1 MPVWKGQLGCLICNK
16 RESTIHQITILAIL
30 TMLAVWVTLVALVS
44 VLSCSVN
51 SSWQEPMND
60 GFLLLIIWTKNE
72 VISCGFDLPI
82 TDSCCSDSEGYTLY
96 MSLGP
101 VSICTSLQLRKLT
114 HTKAENLTFPFLK
127 LCISISSWLFGLRT
141 KSYLV
146 ALIYWLLIVV
156 AVTLKTSLCICR
168 WNLWLFALVC
178 SSVNSRTQKQK
189 TWPFIDCILFWNSA

>member
-1 MPVWKGQLGCLICNK
+1 MPVWKGQLGYLICNK
-16 RESTIHQITILAIL
+16 LESTIHQITILAIL

-51 SSWQEPMND
+51 SSWLL
-60 GFLLLIIWTKNE
+60 GLKTKSYLVALIYRLLIAVAVTVKATRCICPW
-72 VISCGFDLPI
+72 DLWVFALV
-82 TDSCCSDSEGYTLY
+82 CSSVNSRT
-96 MSLGP
+96 
-101 VSICTSLQLRKLT
+101 QKL
-114 HTKAENLTFPFLK
+114 KTFPFLK

-168 WNLWLFALVC
+168 WDLWLFALVC

-189 TWPFIDCILFWNSA
+189 TWPFIDCILFWNST